1 MSYFFPFC
9 HIIYPLILMLTVVFV
24 CQEELSDM
32 GDVRHLV
39 NKLYMA
45 LNVDQHQVM
54 KERDILAQIEDL
66 KSQLAPLEKVQ
77 LTEIFAYTYFGG
89 HFLNPA
95 FPF

>member
-1 MSYFFPFC
+1 
-9 HIIYPLILMLTVVFV
+9 
-24 CQEELSDM
+24 M

-77 LTEIFAYTYFGG
+77 RPEIIACNLFLYITILT
-89 HFLNPA
+89 HFRKNIITWNLHK
-95 FPF
+95 

>member
-1 MSYFFPFC
+1 
-9 HIIYPLILMLTVVFV
+9 
-24 CQEELSDM
+24 M

-77 LTEIFAYTYFGG
+77 LTEIFTYTYCGRD
-89 HFLNPA
+89 FLNPA

>member
-1 MSYFFPFC
+1 
-9 HIIYPLILMLTVVFV
+9 
-24 CQEELSDM
+24 M

-77 LTEIFAYTYFGG
+77 LTEIFTYTYFERD
-89 HFLNPA
+89 FLNPA